1 MNRMPPLF
9 LSSSLASDVILP
21 VRQFFLDF
29 FVEFPI
35 PPHLPGKACAM
46 RKWFVWMFA
55 VGMMPGAGAQEPEA
69 EAGCFHT
76 SCEQY
81 PTFMGGDLTA
91 FRDWVCRNARYPREA
106 FDRGEQG
113 RILVSFVIDTLGRVT
128 QVEPLHTAVPEH
140 GMQAR
145 CVPCEPE
152 NDARKERLAAQWRAG
167 AGDFAPSPSPSSL
180 PVQPPAPAPSP
191 LRSLLPPPVQPL
203 ASSPLPV
210 PPPTPAPSP
219 SASSLPVP
227 PPAPSLSPSLAPS
240 PSTSPSPS
248 PALIREVVRVVRSSP
263 RWTPARMGREC
274 VKVPLKYILAID
286 FKLNPAPSCRCPSVV
301 PPAAWRPVYTFCPA
315 PQ

>member
-1 MNRMPPLF
+1 MNRMPPI
-9 LSSSLASDVILP
+9 LSCPLANDVILP
-21 VRQFFLDF
+21 PQQFFLIF
-29 FVEFPI
+29 FMEFPI
-35 PPHLPGKACAM
+35 PPHLSGKACAM
-46 RKWFVWMFA
+46 KKWFVGMFA
-55 VGMMPGAGAQEPEA
+55 LGLMLGAGAQEPEA

-91 FRDWVCRNARYPREA
+91 FRDWVCRNTRYPREA

-128 QVEPLHTAVPEH
+128 QVEPLHTAVPEQ

-152 NDARKERLAAQWRAG
+152 NDARKEGLAAQWRAG
-167 AGDFAPSPSPSSL
+167 AGDFAPSPLPL
-180 PVQPPAPAPSP
+180 PVQPPTPVSSPSH
-191 LRSLLPPPVQPL
+191 SPVQPL
-203 ASSPLPV
+203 MPSPSPASSPSHSPV
-210 PPPTPAPSP
+210 PPPSPSP
-219 SASSLPVP
+219 SPSPLSAPSLIPSL
-227 PPAPSLSPSLAPS
+227 APSLSPSS
-240 PSTSPSPS
+240 S

-274 VKVPLKYILAID
+274 VKVPLKYILPID
-286 FKLNPAPSCRCPSVV
+286 FRLNPAPSCRWPSVV
-301 PPAAWRPVYTFCPA
+301 PPAAWRPAYTFCPA

>member
-1 MNRMPPLF
+1 M
-9 LSSSLASDVILP
+9 
-21 VRQFFLDF
+21 
-29 FVEFPI
+29 EFPI
-35 PPHLPGKACAM
+35 PLHLPGKAYAM
-46 RKWFVWMFA
+46 KKWFVWIIA
-55 VGMMPGAGAQEPEA
+55 VGMMLGAGAQEPEA

-128 QVEPLHTAVPEH
+128 QVEPLHTAVPEQ

-152 NDARKERLAAQWRAG
+152 NDARKEGLAARWRAG
-167 AGDFAPSPSPSSL
+167 AGDFAPSPLPL
-180 PVQPPAPAPSP
+180 PVQPPTPVSSPSP
-191 LRSLLPPPVQPL
+191 LSALVQPPTLAYSLSLSSSPAASRSSSPSLL
-203 ASSPLPV
+203 PLPV
-210 PPPTPAPSP
+210 PSP
-219 SASSLPVP
+219 SLAPL
-227 PPAPSLSPSLAPS
+227 PSLSPSS
-240 PSTSPSPS
+240 S

-286 FKLNPAPSCRCPSVV
+286 FRLQPAPSCRWPSVV
-301 PPAAWRPVYTFCPA
+301 PPAAWRPAYTFCPA
-315 PQ
+315 P

>member
-1 MNRMPPLF
+1 M
-9 LSSSLASDVILP
+9 
-21 VRQFFLDF
+21 
-29 FVEFPI
+29 
-35 PPHLPGKACAM
+35 K
-46 RKWFVWMFA
+46 KWFVWMFA
-55 VGMMPGAGAQEPEA
+55 VGMMPGARAQEPEA

-91 FRDWVCRNARYPREA
+91 FRNWVCRNIRYPREA

-128 QVEPLHTAVPEH
+128 QVEPLHTAVPEQ

-152 NDARKERLAAQWRAG
+152 NDARKEAFAARWRAG
-167 AGDFAPSPSPSSL
+167 AGDFVPSPVPPPMPAPSLSPSSL
-180 PVQPPAPAPSP
+180 PVQPPAP
-191 LRSLLPPPVQPL
+191 SLLPSL
-203 ASSPLPV
+203 AL
-210 PPPTPAPSP
+210 SP
-219 SASSLPVP
+219 S
-227 PPAPSLSPSLAPS
+227 PSLSPSS
-240 PSTSPSPS
+240 S

-263 RWTPARMGREC
+263 RWMPARMGCEC

-286 FKLNPAPSCRCPSVV
+286 FRLKPDPSCRWPSVV
-301 PPAAWRPVYTFCPA
+301 PPAAWRPAYTFCPA